1 MVHSCSPV
9 MLPVYKIGGKLYFR
23 DVRLG
28 EYRNVRDP
36 SDRKPIDSV
45 SLDMLQVPTKR
56 DRMRGI

>member
-1 MVHSCSPV
+1 